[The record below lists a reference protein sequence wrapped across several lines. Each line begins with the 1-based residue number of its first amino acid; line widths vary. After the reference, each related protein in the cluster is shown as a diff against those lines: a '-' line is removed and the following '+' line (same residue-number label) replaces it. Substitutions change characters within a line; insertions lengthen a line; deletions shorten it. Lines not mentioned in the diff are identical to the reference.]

1 MCTVLMLALGAH
13 AVPVPADVDKD
24 GTPRALGE
32 ERHVLARL
40 VHEVATL
47 KATACVS
54 SSSTPPKLHGVFEN
68 TGGVN
73 LVSGT
78 NQAVYPKP
86 PAPPC
91 IGSAF
96 KFSQTVPSDPRL
108 VVLTRLNPC
117 EPGETHKG
125 AACVDGFYETKPMAG
140 AWVWGGCQWTLWG
153 TDNDD
158 IGIQIVTPMEVD
170 AEGVASITYHC
181 KPPRNEPGSLHA
193 RPAHTLP
200 ARPLTTLTRLRF
212 SPVHRPR
219 DRPSVHDPIQGG
231 WSLHREPVPG
241 GSGGYRDLLP
251 R

>member
-1 MCTVLMLALGAH
+1 MLALGAH

-170 AEGVASITYHC
+170 AEGVASITYHYLETG
-181 KPPRNEPGSLHA
+181 PPYMIPSKEAGASIVNPYQEGLVAIATFSRVEKEGSRVDDDNSMHGK
-193 RPAHTLP
+193 TQ
-200 ARPLTTLTRLRF
+200 
-212 SPVHRPR
+212 
-219 DRPSVHDPIQGG
+219 DRPVFPID
-231 WSLHREPVPG
+231 S
-241 GSGGYRDLLP
+241 
-251 R
+251 